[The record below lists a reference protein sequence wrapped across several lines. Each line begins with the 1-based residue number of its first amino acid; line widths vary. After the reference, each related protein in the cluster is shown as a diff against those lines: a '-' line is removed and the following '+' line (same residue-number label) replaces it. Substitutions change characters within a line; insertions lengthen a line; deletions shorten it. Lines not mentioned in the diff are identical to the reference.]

1 MTQRGPCGIWYG
13 NAVFVVA
20 SILHASWAIA
30 LFAYWPTIYSL
41 PTLGIYPILML
52 SGGNKGIAGFVL
64 AVASIMGLVA
74 ITRMGMVKFYLL
86 VLQQFILFASLGSM
100 FIATY
105 EGHYPDG
112 YYPSS
117 PGFIATDH
125 VLYLIFA
132 ICHAYLLWQVG
143 KGAAKLHSPVVELKT
158 ETGGLERV
166 LFRDL
171 AERKGGV
178 MGGIGGRK

>member
-1 MTQRGPCGIWYG
+1 MKERGPCGIWYG
-13 NAVFVVA
+13 NAIFVVA

-30 LFAYWPTIYSL
+30 LFIYSFTDFSL

-52 SGGNKGIAGFVL
+52 SDGNKFIAASVLGIAAG
-64 AVASIMGLVA
+64 MGLFA
-74 ITRMGMVKFYLL
+74 ITRRGMVKFYLL
-86 VLQQFILFASLGSM
+86 VLQQFILFSSLGSM

-117 PGFIATDH
+117 RGFIAVDH

-143 KGAAKLHSPVVELKT
+143 KGAAKIHSPIVELRSSN
-158 ETGGLERV
+158 GVERV

-171 AERKGGV
+171 TERKGGV
-178 MGGIGGRK
+178 MGGIRGKH

>member
-1 MTQRGPCGIWYG
+1 MKDRGPCGIWYG

-20 SILHASWAIA
+20 SVLHASWAIA
-30 LFAYWPTIYSL
+30 LFAYSFTDFSL
-41 PTLGIYPILML
+41 PTLGIYPVLVL
-52 SGGNKGIAGFVL
+52 SDGSKI
-64 AVASIMGLVA
+64 VASTVLGAAAAMGIFA
-74 ITRMGMVKFYLL
+74 ITRHGMVKFYLL

-100 FIATY
+100 FVATY

-117 PGFIATDH
+117 KGFIAVDH

-143 KGAAKLHSPVVELKT
+143 KGAAKIHSPVVELQSSS
-158 ETGGLERV
+158 GVERV

-178 MGGIGGRK
+178 MGGIGRKH

>member
-30 LFAYWPTIYSL
+30 LFIYWFTPYSL
-41 PTLGIYPILML
+41 PTLGVYPILAL
-52 SGGNKGIAGFVL
+52 SDGNKGIAGCVL
-64 AVASIMGLVA
+64 GIASAMGLFAVM
-74 ITRMGMVKFYLL
+74 RMGMVKFYLL

-117 PGFIATDH
+117 RGFIAVDH

-132 ICHAYLLWQVG
+132 MCHAYLLWQVG
-143 KGAAKLHSPVVELKT
+143 KGAARLHSPVVEIKT
-158 ETGGLERV
+158 DAGTERI

-171 AERKGGV
+171 AARKGGV
-178 MGGIGGRK
+178 MGGIGHKH